1 MRICHFEDARA
12 IDLEP
17 LTLTRPAFELLCGC
31 TRLADKQVRYF
42 SLASSARL
50 ERGAIVRPIL
60 EDVTREQFPDWHI
73 NDANWLTE
81 GNLILV
87 NSRWLPP
94 SPSLQVSPNW
104 STPCLGMVKDEVAW
118 AILPASSLVGC
129 SLDNVERFLEQGKT
143 QFTVRPAG
151 GVLVR
156 YLWELVD
163 YNCSEIVL
171 DTWLLDP
178 EQRRREDV
186 PLALVGPADR
196 LHIAPDARIDPYV
209 VADTTQGPVVIASG
223 AVITAFTRLEGPCY
237 IGAGTQLLSARIRA
251 GTSIGP
257 CCRVGGEVE
266 ASILLGYSNKYHDGF
281 LGHAYIGSW
290 VNLGAGTNNSDLRND
305 YGEVHVCLHGQRIA
319 TGRSK
324 VGCFVGDHTK
334 TGLST
339 QLNTGT
345 YAGAFCNLLP
355 TGGLLPRVIPSFCG
369 VWNGRLVENTNLEAL
384 LATAGRVLHRRGKTL
399 STAQQELVRRLCE
412 QQENDRRQALRD
424 AELRRLRRIA

>member
-257 CCRVGGEVE
+257 CCRVGGEGRGQHPAGLLQQVPRWLPRTRLYR
-266 ASILLGYSNKYHDGF
+266 LLGQP
-281 LGHAYIGSW
+281 GS
-290 VNLGAGTNNSDLRND
+290 R
-305 YGEVHVCLHGQRIA
+305 H
-319 TGRSK
+319 
-324 VGCFVGDHTK
+324 
-334 TGLST
+334 
-339 QLNTGT
+339 
-345 YAGAFCNLLP
+345 
-355 TGGLLPRVIPSFCG
+355 
-369 VWNGRLVENTNLEAL
+369 
-384 LATAGRVLHRRGKTL
+384 
-399 STAQQELVRRLCE
+399 QQ
-412 QQENDRRQALRD
+412 Q
-424 AELRRLRRIA
+424 